1 MIRLRQLQDP
11 DSDLLFKWIN
21 TRELV
26 VLSAPFRDVSRESHD
41 KWFGEIRTSND
52 VRIFAI
58 ALAGDDRTI
67 GYCQLRKID
76 PISQN
81 AELQIRIGDPSMQGR
96 GAGTAAVRELLR
108 HGFGILKLHRVYL
121 QVFRCNVR
129 AQRAY
134 LKCGFVVE
142 GVQRQAVLIDNTFED
157 IVMMGILSGE
167 QA

>member
-1 MIRLRQLQDP
+1 
-11 DSDLLFKWIN
+11 
-21 TRELV
+21 
-26 VLSAPFRDVSRESHD
+26 
-41 KWFGEIRTSND
+41 
-52 VRIFAI
+52 
-58 ALAGDDRTI
+58 
-67 GYCQLRKID
+67 
-76 PISQN
+76 
-81 AELQIRIGDPSMQGR
+81 
-96 GAGTAAVRELLR
+96 LLR

-121 QVFRCNVR
+121 QVFRGNVR

>member
-11 DSDLLFKWIN
+11 DSDLLFRWIN

-41 KWFGEIRTSND
+41 KWFGEIRTCNE

-58 ALAGDDRTI
+58 ALEGDDRTI

-81 AELQIRIGDPSMQGR
+81 AELQIRIGDPTMQGR

-108 HGFGILKLHRVYL
+108 HGFGTLKLHRVYL
-121 QVFRCNVR
+121 QVFRGNVR

-142 GVQRQAVLIDNTFED
+142 GVQRQAVLIDNAFED